1 MDERQAK
8 RDIVFG
14 TIGLIWGSL
23 IVISGIFKSVD
34 ASASTAYN
42 AGQVGAVIF
51 GALFALA
58 GFYYRRRGHETRRK
72 LRERPQG
79 PTA

>member
-8 RDIVFG
+8 RDIAFG

-23 IVISGIFKSVD
+23 IIISGFFKSVD

-42 AGQVGAVIF
+42 AGQVAAIIF
-51 GALFALA
+51 GVLFAVA
-58 GFYYRRRGHETRRK
+58 GFYYRRRGYEARRK
-72 LRERPQG
+72 LRERTQRS
-79 PTA
+79 TE